1 MIHLK
6 NVAHYN
12 SKICEKCPSLPIL
25 NDIHLDSI
33 SDNPKYKT
41 DHKDTGNID
50 VFQKGN
56 NIYIK
61 KSKEDGLISLN
72 PDYLPLTA
80 DDDRITV
87 LGKALGKAEEI

>member
-12 SKICEKCPSLPIL
+12 SKICEKCPSLPIP
-25 NDIHLDSI
+25 NDIHLASI
-33 SDNPKYKT
+33 SGNPKYKT
-41 DHKDTGNID
+41 DHKNTGNID

-72 PDYLPLTA
+72 PDYPPLTSNG
-80 DDDRITV
+80 DRIMV
-87 LGKALGKAEEI
+87 LGKVLGKAEEI